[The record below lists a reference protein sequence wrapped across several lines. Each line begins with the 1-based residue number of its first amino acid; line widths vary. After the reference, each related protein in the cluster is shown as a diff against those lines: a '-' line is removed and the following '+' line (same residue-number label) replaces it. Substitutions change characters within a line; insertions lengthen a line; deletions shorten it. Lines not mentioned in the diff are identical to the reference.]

1 MDIEEKDTD
10 IKENQEKNI
19 THMIDMMVLEEVIE
33 FQREQHMVRNLST
46 KRRVNPI
53 QKSFLRKKKID
64 HQDKRDIPE
73 EVIDIQEPR
82 ENNKMKKKRKRMM
95 KLPNNQRIKSNN
107 HQERKSKK
115 DLKEKEMKLLKKK
128 RLRV

>member
-19 THMIDMMVLEEVIE
+19 THMIDMMVLEELIE

-53 QKSFLRKKKID
+53 QKLSLRKKKID

-95 KLPNNQRIKSNN
+95 KPLNNQKIKSNN

-128 RLRV
+128 RLRA